1 MRIHPTP
8 DPDLRA
14 FAVAPNTMV
23 AWLRHV
29 ESLPTLSL
37 DGVWRDLDA
46 ILGEAPSS
54 PSPSPLAPGGADIS
68 FPEIGEVHAHGIF
81 SGSTEELL
89 KAVSEV
95 DRRDVEGYLRQ
106 RWSAE
111 HAAIDEGDDADTPP
125 LGVITEDLLLALG
138 RLKETLTVAV
148 AKGFGL
154 LMVL

>member
-14 FAVAPNTMV
+14 FSLAPNTMI
-23 AWLRHV
+23 AWLRHA
-29 ESLPTLSL
+29 ESLPMLSL
-37 DGVWRDLDA
+37 DGTWRDLDA

-54 PSPSPLAPGGADIS
+54 PSPSPLSPGGADIS
-68 FPEIGEVHAHGIF
+68 FAEISEVRAHGIF

-89 KAVSEV
+89 KALGEV

-106 RWSAE
+106 RWGADHSDGA
-111 HAAIDEGDDADTPP
+111 DGGDTPP

>member
-1 MRIHPTP
+1 MRIYPTP

-14 FAVAPNTMV
+14 FSLAPNTMI
-23 AWLRHV
+23 AWLRHA
-29 ESLPTLSL
+29 ESLPMLSL
-37 DGVWRDLDA
+37 EGTWHDLDA
-46 ILGEAPSS
+46 ILGEAPSA
-54 PSPSPLAPGGADIS
+54 PSPSPLSPGGADIS
-68 FPEIGEVHAHGIF
+68 FAEIAEVRAHGIF

-89 KAVSEV
+89 KALGEV

-106 RWSAE
+106 RWGAE
-111 HAAIDEGDDADTPP
+111 QTGADEADDGDTPP

-138 RLKETLTVAV
+138 RLRETLTVAV